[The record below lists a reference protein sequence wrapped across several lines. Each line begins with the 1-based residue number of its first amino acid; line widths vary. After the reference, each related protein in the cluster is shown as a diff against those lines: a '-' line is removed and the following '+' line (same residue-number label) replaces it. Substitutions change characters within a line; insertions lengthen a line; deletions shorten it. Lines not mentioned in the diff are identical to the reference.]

1 MNASVYH
8 IYKDESD
15 CEASGGDRMIT
26 EKSGESLIVYLTGE
40 IDHCC
45 AERLRKEIEIHL
57 RDSSIQKLLLD
68 FSHVTFM
75 DSSGIGMLIG
85 RYKTMAQRGGSVS
98 ARGMQPSVGRL
109 FRMAG
114 LHRII
119 AEQKPESEEK

>member
-1 MNASVYH
+1 
-8 IYKDESD
+8 
-15 CEASGGDRMIT
+15 MIA
-26 EKSGESLIVYLTGE
+26 EKSGECLTVYLNGE
-40 IDHCC
+40 IDHCS

-98 ARGMQPSVGRL
+98 ARSMQPSVGRL

-119 AEQKPESEEK
+119 AEQKSESEEK

>member
-1 MNASVYH
+1 
-8 IYKDESD
+8 
-15 CEASGGDRMIT
+15 MIA
-26 EKSGESLIVYLTGE
+26 EKCGKSLTVYLNGE

-45 AERLRKEIEIHL
+45 AEKLRKEIENHL
-57 RDSSIQKLLLD
+57 RDQSIEQLMLD

-85 RYKTMAQRGGSVS
+85 RYKTMAERGGSVS
-98 ARGMQPSVGRL
+98 ARGMQPSVSRL

-119 AEQKPESEEK
+119 TEQESESGGK